1 MKNMSR
7 NFLKVLSFL
16 YFFVIIFKKEVET
29 MEDKKTKI
37 RKENK
42 ILRSKLTKDE
52 VREKSERASKIF
64 LQSDIYKKS
73 RELML
78 YMPLGNESDTKAIIE
93 KAFFDGKKVIF
104 PVTDEKSGIITPYYS
119 KEDTEFSKG
128 GFSVFE
134 PLGCEIA
141 NEKNIDVIIVP
152 GIAFSKNGA
161 RIGFGKGCYDKL
173 LKNTDAIKIG
183 YCYSFQLYEEIPTD
197 TYDIPMDYI
206 ISEDGMIKCN

>member
-1 MKNMSR
+1 
-7 NFLKVLSFL
+7 
-16 YFFVIIFKKEVET
+16 
-29 MEDKKTKI
+29 MEDKKSEI

-42 ILRSKLTKDE
+42 ILRSKFTKDE
-52 VREKSERASKIF
+52 IMEKSERASKIF

-78 YMPLGNESDTKAIIE
+78 YMPLGNETDTKAIIE
-93 KAFFDGKKVIF
+93 NAFSDGKKVIF
-104 PVTDEKSGIITPYYS
+104 PVTDEKSGIITPYYA

-128 GFSVFE
+128 GFSVLE

-141 NEKNIDVIIVP
+141 NEKKIDVIIVP
-152 GIAFSKNGA
+152 GVAFSKKGG

-183 YCYSFQLYEEIPTD
+183 YCYSFQIYDEIPTD
-197 TYDIPMDYI
+197 IYDISMDYI
-206 ISEDGMIKCN
+206 ITEDEMIKCN